1 MSKHTPGDWYVETDE
16 RYGPGHAYIRTGE
29 GRDGVHICTMNRSV
43 GHRLT
48 PPSDI
53 AADARL
59 IAAAPVL
66 RAALTHII
74 NARDHYAEH
83 NEYPS
88 HPLGPN
94 NDQCF
99 DDWAADLAERALDM
113 AGGAK

>member
-1 MSKHTPGDWYVETDE
+1 MSKHTPGPWRAWHDS
-16 RYGPGHAYIRTGE
+16 YGRFQIMAGGLPLSPSRDGAQPGE
-29 GRDGVHICTMNRSV
+29 GEAN
-43 GHRLT
+43 
-48 PPSDI
+48 
-53 AADARL
+53 AAL

-66 RAALTHII
+66 LAALTHII

-83 NEYPS
+83 NEYPL